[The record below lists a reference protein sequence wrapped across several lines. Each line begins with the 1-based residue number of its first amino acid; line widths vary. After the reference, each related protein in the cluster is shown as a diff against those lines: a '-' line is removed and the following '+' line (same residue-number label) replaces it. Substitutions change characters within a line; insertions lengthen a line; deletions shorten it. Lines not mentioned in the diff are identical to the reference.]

1 MDGRPETLIEE
12 GCRARREGRLPEAQS
27 HFADAVF
34 LCRKGKGTGK
44 DKALLAQA
52 LTGMGQIARDLH
64 DGSRA
69 FSCYEEA
76 VCIHQGL
83 DQPLR
88 LVHTFRHVGE
98 ILRRM
103 GRKVDSALS
112 WTCRPA
118 WLRAMPKLRAYLR
131 MELAKAGFHSKLRAD
146 R

>member
-12 GCRARREGRLPEAQS
+12 GYRARREGRLPEAQR

-34 LCRKGKGTGK
+34 LCRKDKGKGKGKGKGK

-76 VCIHQGL
+76 VRIHPGL

-88 LVHTFRHVGE
+88 LARTIRHVEE
-98 ILRRM
+98 ILRGM
-103 GRKVDSALS
+103 GRKVDSAPLNQRS
-112 WTCRPA
+112 SGTLPR
-118 WLRAMPKLRAYLR
+118 R
-131 MELAKAGFHSKLRAD
+131 
-146 R
+146 